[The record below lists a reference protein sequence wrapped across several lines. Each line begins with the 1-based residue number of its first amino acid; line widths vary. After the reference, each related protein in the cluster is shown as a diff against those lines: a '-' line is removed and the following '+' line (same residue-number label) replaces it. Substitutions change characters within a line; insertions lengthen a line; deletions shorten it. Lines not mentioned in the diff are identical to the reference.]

1 LKSELPIQ
9 AAHDIFDLRLPDFG
23 PYNLDM
29 SRNGKHLLLGGQK
42 GHLAMLDWKRKTLVC
57 EFQAKDRVRDVCF
70 LQNHTMFA
78 AA

>member
-1 LKSELPIQ
+1 
-9 AAHDIFDLRLPDFG
+9 
-23 PYNLDM
+23 M